1 MFRGHP
7 SAARHTLGNSV
18 LVVTTK
24 ASVGPGP
31 GAAMTSVS
39 SQTGPTTRLVLVE
52 RSTRSCRS
60 TVPSFVPTGRV
71 PSTRTGQRTPSGPP
85 GIEGPSAS
93 TRPGRIDK
101 KPASSPSS
109 SPRSELGPAR
119 CGDQREPRAHRT
131 RRPHRR
137 VPRRPPQGLIE
148 QCHLQCFR
156 ATGTTR
162 LKRLRLVPTER
173 SGNHQRLRVFVH
185 FLPGPSAAD
194 TVRPRRPFTFLRL
207 RQDRQPRTWAT

>member
-1 MFRGHP
+1 MPDFSIAGDKSQDRKSAVTSDGRRSARHLADIRHCRRSLVFREHP
-7 SAARHTLGNSV
+7 SAARRTLGNSV

-71 PSTRTGQRTPSGPP
+71 PSTRTGQRTSSGHP

-101 KPASSPSS
+101 KPAKLRSSLITHRVF
-109 SPRSELGPAR
+109 RSRPEHP
-119 CGDQREPRAHRT
+119 DDRT
-131 RRPHRR
+131 SRRP
-137 VPRRPPQGLIE
+137 Q
-148 QCHLQCFR
+148 
-156 ATGTTR
+156 A
-162 LKRLRLVPTER
+162 
-173 SGNHQRLRVFVH
+173 
-185 FLPGPSAAD
+185 
-194 TVRPRRPFTFLRL
+194 
-207 RQDRQPRTWAT
+207 